1 MGWGVASDLLQAA
14 QTPPCTPMQA
24 ATAGGWNSIKE
35 LSPLEIFIKAHA
47 RQRDTA
53 PLPLLVLSRSGTNA
67 AQRHLTGNIFNI
79 ISTAHGLRAPPPH
92 LPTVI
97 SIQGRAAHT
106 EQECDM

>member
-1 MGWGVASDLLQAA
+1 MGWDAASDLLQAA

-67 AQRHLTGNIFNI
+67 AQRHLTGNISSA
-79 ISTAHGLRAPPPH
+79 ISTALQDYVPH
-92 LPTVI
+92 HLTSPL
-97 SIQGRAAHT
+97 SYPYKE

>member
-1 MGWGVASDLLQAA
+1 MGWDVASDLLQAA
-14 QTPPCTPMQA
+14 QTPPPCTPMQA

-53 PLPLLVLSRSGTNA
+53 PLPLLVLNRSGTNA
-67 AQRHLTGNIFNI
+67 AQRHLAGNISNI
-79 ISTAHGLRAPPPH
+79 ISTAHGLHAPPPH

-97 SIQGRAAHT
+97 SIQGRAGV
-106 EQECDM
+106 